1 MYWIEMPSGAERARL
16 RHASKRVLIGMV
28 DGAIE
33 IASSSTATTVTRRRR
48 LFSEDAAG
56 VQRVWKGND
65 CARIRKRKASQLSR
79 PFRYLVECRGSNP

>member
-33 IASSSTATTVTRRRR
+33 IASSSTATTVKRVV
-48 LFSEDAAG
+48 FSEDSAG
-56 VQRVWKGND
+56 VPRVWK
-65 CARIRKRKASQLSR
+65 L
-79 PFRYLVECRGSNP
+79 